1 MKQFKI
7 SRRFTYKAYV
17 VEVENEAL
25 ITADCHVGEFVTR
38 SDCHYYCEKAI
49 LDAFQSNDKNALIGK
64 IYLIYKVST
73 VEDST
78 VQDMLLERI
87 QVVDGQIVIQ

>member
-7 SRRFTYKAYV
+7 SRQFTYKAYCA
-17 VEVENEAL
+17 ELQNEAL
-25 ITADCHVGEFVTR
+25 ISPDSHFGEFVTK

-49 LDAFQSNDKNALIGK
+49 LDIFQANDKDALTDK
-64 IYLIYKVST
+64 VYLIYKVST

-78 VQDMLLERI
+78 MPDMLLERI
-87 QVVDGQIVIQ
+87 QVKDGQIVIQ